1 MSLVIAVA
9 CEADSDFRAVS
20 TLIDRLLVE
29 QVGWLEA
36 DHLEYVR
43 RYVGAE
49 AHYAWTKIQNAPELA
64 KARNLKPRKGHF
76 QGEPGA
82 ADALLAR
89 KAILLLNSLNPQP
102 DVLIFMRDIDDQP
115 ERKTGWNQARN
126 EYHGKSPLIL
136 GIAIIKRENW
146 VLAGFR
152 SSSDDEQL
160 RLQAERQTL
169 GYDPSLN
176 PDRVNSHAEGSKH
189 CPKRVLTNLVG
200 LAGVERE
207 LACLRDT
214 PLEELETRGENIGLK
229 QFLIEIRTIM
239 CPMLGANQKT

>member
-20 TLIDRLLVE
+20 TLIDRLLLENVPWAE
-29 QVGWLEA
+29 Q
-36 DHLEYVR
+36 DHLVHLR
-43 RYVGAE
+43 QFVAE
-49 AHYAWTKIQNAPELA
+49 NPLYRWTRIQNIPASILSKKLRVTPG
-64 KARNLKPRKGHF
+64 KFR
-76 QGEPGA
+76 GEPGA
-82 ADALLAR
+82 PDALLAR
-89 KAILLLNSLNPQP
+89 KTIVLLNSLNPQP
-102 DVLIFMRDIDDQP
+102 QILVVMRDVDLEPGRQ
-115 ERKTGWNQARN
+115 TGWNQARN
-126 EYHGKSPLIL
+126 EYHGNPPLIL

-146 VLAGFR
+146 ILAGFLSR
-152 SSSDDEQL
+152 NEDEQL

-176 PDRVNSHAEGSKH
+176 PSHANSHERGSKH

-200 LAGVERE
+200 PAGVERE

-214 PLEELETRGENIGLK
+214 PMEELEARGENIGLK

-239 CPMLGANQKT
+239 CPLLGANQKT